1 MMMRRIMWLYLV
13 VVGAT
18 GGGDVV
24 CVIDEVGLQHECGHG
39 R

>member
-1 MMMRRIMWLYLV
+1 MRRIMWLYLV

-18 GGGDVV
+18 GGDVV